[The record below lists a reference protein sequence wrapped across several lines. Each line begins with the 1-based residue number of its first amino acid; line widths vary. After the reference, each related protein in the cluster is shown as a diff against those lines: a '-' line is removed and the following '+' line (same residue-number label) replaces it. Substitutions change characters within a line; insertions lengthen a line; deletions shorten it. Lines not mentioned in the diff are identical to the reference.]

1 MSLLLSI
8 VTYIDSRL
16 NKTRISSKDIRGH
29 RRIICSK
36 KLILFVGGLIM
47 NLEELQLDC
56 AIKQKKGLHFI
67 LASIIIWCTILII
80 HLT

>member
-1 MSLLLSI
+1 
-8 VTYIDSRL
+8 
-16 NKTRISSKDIRGH
+16 
-29 RRIICSK
+29 
-36 KLILFVGGLIM
+36 M